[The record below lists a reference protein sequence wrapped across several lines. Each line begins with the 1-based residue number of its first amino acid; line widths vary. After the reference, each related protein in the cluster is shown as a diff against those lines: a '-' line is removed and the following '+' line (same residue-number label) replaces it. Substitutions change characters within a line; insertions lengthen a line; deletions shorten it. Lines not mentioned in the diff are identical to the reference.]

1 MKWASHMTSIGFPAQ
16 SVDEFKVLAKRAVTQ
31 AAQTIT
37 IPGIGYYRQWSPG
50 AGVELWVDVNQQ
62 IQILGLNPHFDGKAR
77 MRVKLVNRVLHP
89 KDTVLEGAFYGWANP
104 QSGATTEGDYPFCF
118 SAPDYRL
125 HDKMTLPSEVTVQL
139 AAFPRR
145 S

>member
-50 AGVELWVDVNQQ
+50 AGVELWVDVNEQ
-62 IQILGLNPHFDGKAR
+62 IQILGLNPHFEER
-77 MRVKLVNRVLHP
+77 LVCGSNL
-89 KDTVLEGAFYGWANP
+89 
-104 QSGATTEGDYPFCF
+104 
-118 SAPDYRL
+118 
-125 HDKMTLPSEVTVQL
+125 
-139 AAFPRR
+139 
-145 S
+145 

>member
-1 MKWASHMTSIGFPAQ
+1 VDNEMASHMTSIGFPAQ

-62 IQILGLNPHFDGKAR
+62 IQILGLNPHFDEKAR
-77 MRVKLVNRVLHP
+77 MGS
-89 KDTVLEGAFYGWANP
+89 D
-104 QSGATTEGDYPFCF
+104 S
-118 SAPDYRL
+118 
-125 HDKMTLPSEVTVQL
+125 
-139 AAFPRR
+139 
-145 S
+145 